1 MKVMID
7 THAFLWFIEGDV
19 NLSQSARI
27 LIENMKYQKFLS
39 IASLWEMSIKA
50 SLKRLELKA
59 DFSTIVQQY
68 VYGNGF
74 ELLSIKPEHLD
85 QLASLPFYHKDP
97 FDRLII
103 AQGLAESIPII
114 TKDSM
119 FKNYAIQLFW

>member
-1 MKVMID
+1 MKFIMD

-50 SLKRLELKA
+50 SLKRLELKE

-74 ELLSIKPEHLD
+74 ELLSIKPEHLE
-85 QLASLPFYHKDP
+85 QLARLPFYHKDP

-103 AQGLAESIPII
+103 AQAITDNISII

-119 FKNYAIQLFW
+119 FKNYPIRLFW

>member
-1 MKVMID
+1 MKVMMD

-27 LIENMKYQKFLS
+27 LIENMEYQKVLS

-59 DFSTIVQQY
+59 DFPTIIKQY

-74 ELLSIKPEHLD
+74 DLLSIKPEHLE
-85 QLASLPFYHKDP
+85 QLARLPFYHKDP

-103 AQGLAESIPII
+103 AQAITDNISII

-119 FKNYAIQLFW
+119 FKNYPIRLFW

>member
-1 MKVMID
+1 MKVIMD
-7 THAFLWFIEGDV
+7 THTFLWFIEGNV
-19 NLSQSARI
+19 SLSQPAKI
-27 LIENMKYQKFLS
+27 LIENMEYQKVLS

-59 DFSTIVQQY
+59 DFPTIVQRY

-74 ELLSIKPEHLD
+74 DLLSIKPEHLE
-85 QLASLPFYHKDP
+85 QLARLPFYHKDP

-103 AQGLAESIPII
+103 AQAIAENISII

-119 FKNYAIQLFW
+119 FKNYPIGLFW